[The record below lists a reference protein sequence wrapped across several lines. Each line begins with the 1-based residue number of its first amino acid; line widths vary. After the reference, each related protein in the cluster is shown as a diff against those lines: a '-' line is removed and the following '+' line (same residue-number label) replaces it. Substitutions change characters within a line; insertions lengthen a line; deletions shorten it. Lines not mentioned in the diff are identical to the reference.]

1 MLEMNCNPQ
10 RAANDHQPRA
20 ITPATTAS
28 AATVAYA
35 APANLHEIV
44 FPSTESENTLTIP
57 NVQRIAT
64 TYGIGAPWVIA
75 MYAIATSNAIGTGK
89 NAPTSATSTI
99 PPMLACAIIVC
110 GGNNSITSAP
120 STAPRIINGN
130 ATRKT
135 YQKLFPYDRA
145 TLTIACHQLSATGMS
160 IGHTYDFSSSREAA
174 AGANT
179 KIKNSTV
186 ANFNTATFAGNNAN
200 VIASTTTFKAGE
212 ANIAASTDSLLIPA
226 A

>member
-1 MLEMNCNPQ
+1 ML
-10 RAANDHQPRA
+10 
-20 ITPATTAS
+20 T
-28 AATVAYA
+28 
-35 APANLHEIV
+35 
-44 FPSTESENTLTIP
+44 
-57 NVQRIAT
+57 
-64 TYGIGAPWVIA
+64 
-75 MYAIATSNAIGTGK
+75 
-89 NAPTSATSTI
+89 
-99 PPMLACAIIVC
+99 CAIIAC

-120 STAPRIINGN
+120 SAAPKIINGK

-145 TLTIACHQLSATGMS
+145 TLTIACHQLSAIGMS

-186 ANFNTATFAGNNAN
+186 ANFNTATLAGNNAN

-212 ANIAASTDSLLIPA
+212 ANIAARTDSLLIPA
-226 A
+226 AYNPRAIRATQFVHTATHMPASAPNREFNHFEPLRRDETIPIDPTA

>member
-1 MLEMNCNPQ
+1 M
-10 RAANDHQPRA
+10 
-20 ITPATTAS
+20 
-28 AATVAYA
+28 
-35 APANLHEIV
+35 
-44 FPSTESENTLTIP
+44 
-57 NVQRIAT
+57 
-64 TYGIGAPWVIA
+64 
-75 MYAIATSNAIGTGK
+75 ATSNAIGTGK

-99 PPMLACAIIVC
+99 PPMLACEMMAC

-120 STAPRIINGN
+120 RSINGN

-135 YQKLFPYDRA
+135 YQKLFPYDR
-145 TLTIACHQLSATGMS
+145 TTPTIACHQLSATGIS
-160 IGHTYDFSSSREAA
+160 IGQLTVFSSSREAA

-186 ANFNTATFAGNNAN
+186 ASFNNATFAGNNAK

-212 ANIAASTDSLLIPA
+212 ANIAASTDSLLMPA